1 MLIEHAKIIRKLLKK
16 HFPGVKFSVVSSRF
30 SGGDAIHI
38 HPKSHIFDP
47 ELHRELYFAFSA
59 TSAGQF
65 DGMTDSYNYYRN
77 RKFWGA
83 KYVSFDR
90 AYGDLPTL
98 EIDRAVVGRI
108 KDDPDYKMMME

>member
-47 ELHRELYFAFSA
+47 ELHRGLYFTFSA
-59 TSAGQF
+59 TAAGQF
-65 DGMTDSYNYYRN
+65 DGMTDSYSYHR
-77 RKFWGA
+77 RKFSGA
-83 KYVSFDR
+83 RYVSFDR
-90 AYGDLPTL
+90 AYGNLPVL
-98 EIDRAVVGRI
+98 VIDMAVVDRI
-108 KDDPDYKMMME
+108 KADPDYKLMME

>member
-30 SGGDAIHI
+30 AGGDAIHI

-47 ELHRELYFAFSA
+47 ELHRDLYFAFSA
-59 TSAGQF
+59 TAAGQF
-65 DGMTDSYNYYRN
+65 DGMTDCYSYHR
-77 RKFWGA
+77 RKFSGA

-90 AYGDLPTL
+90 AYGDLPL
-98 EIDRAVVGRI
+98 LGIDRAVVGRI

>member
-1 MLIEHAKIIRKLLKK
+1 MLIEHAKIIRKLLKA

-38 HPKSHIFDP
+38 HPKSHIF
-47 ELHRELYFAFSA
+47 EQEFHRELYFAFSA
-59 TSAGQF
+59 TAAGQF
-65 DGMTDSYNYYRN
+65 DGMTDSYGYHR
-77 RKFWGA
+77 RKFQGA

-90 AYGDLPTL
+90 AYGNLPLL

-108 KDDPDYKMMME
+108 KDDPDYKLMME

>member
-1 MLIEHAKIIRKLLKK
+1 MLKK

-59 TSAGQF
+59 TAAGQF
-65 DGMTDSYNYYRN
+65 DGMTDSYSYHR
-77 RKFWGA
+77 RKFSGA
-83 KYVSFDR
+83 RYVSFDR
-90 AYGDLPTL
+90 AYGDLPLRELDHQVL
-98 EIDRAVVGRI
+98 ENL
-108 KDDPDYKMMME
+108 KSDPDYKLMME